1 MGIYV
6 YVQLIHSVIK
16 QKLTHH
22 FKHLEKKWQNKPRV
36 RKRKEI
42 IKIRVQ
48 IDKIE
53 TKCRKKSVKRRVT
66 SLKRSVKFTNF

>member
-1 MGIYV
+1 MGKLIMINV
-6 YVQLIHSVIK
+6 YIRKVENSQVNNLSS
-16 QKLTHH
+16 H

-48 IDKIE
+48 IDEIE
-53 TKCRKKSVKRRVT
+53 TKCRK
-66 SLKRSVKFTNF
+66 NQ